1 MAIFHG
7 LRFTT
12 MVATA
17 DTCLPQRWWIIVVGD
32 AFTEFIREDSP
43 LSPYNVSALSHYQ
56 ARIVGSHYFVSSLC
70 QYNRETQTLLTD
82 GYLID

>member
-1 MAIFHG
+1 MGGPDALKDRCKFWVAFETSNVMAIFHG

-32 AFTEFIREDSP
+32 AFTEFIREVSP
-43 LSPYNVSALSHYQ
+43 LSPYSITALCLITKH
-56 ARIVGSHYFVSSLC
+56 A
-70 QYNRETQTLLTD
+70 LLA
-82 GYLID
+82 LIT